1 MTAFLFALMLGTML
15 VGVPILL
22 AIALVGYVGVAA
34 VPDLVM
40 PLFAQKMFAQLDSF
54 TLLAL
59 PYFILA
65 GGLMSASGMSQQLV
79 DFSRVLVGHLR
90 AGLAH
95 ASVVA
100 AMIFAG
106 ISGSSTADA
115 SAISAIVI
123 PTMKKS
129 GYKAGFAAA
138 LIATAGTIGAIIPPS
153 MVMVVYGAI
162 AQVSIGGLFLA
173 GIIPG
178 ILVGLALM
186 ATIKIYTWHPDY
198 PELRV
203 VHGRFEWSA
212 LGRSFREVWPALLGP
227 VIIIGG
233 ILSGIF
239 TATEAGAVACLYA
252 LLLGTLYYRK
262 IKLRDLPGIL
272 VESAVMT
279 TMVSGVIAVAG
290 ASGWLLAYLEFN
302 VGAVKFVTSF
312 SQDPTHGAAD
322 RRGGDDRAG
331 HLRRLARGAADL
343 RAGGDPD
350 QQGLRHR
357 PIPDGPGDGDVQPD
371 RRRVASDRATAVR
384 DHQHRA
390 DHLLR
395 GEPPRLVVHAR
406 RDPGTVARDLHPW
419 PGIVD
424 TALLSRLAS
433 RAERRAAPKAAR
445 NPTGDR
451 SMYPSTEGLQ

>member
-1 MTAFLFALMLGTML
+1 MEASMIWFLFALMLGTMIA
-15 VGVPILL
+15 GVPILL
-22 AIALVGYVGVAA
+22 SIAFVGYVGVAA
-34 VPDLVM
+34 VPDLVL

-100 AMIFAG
+100 SMIFAG

-129 GYKAGFAAA
+129 GYKPGFAAA

-162 AQVSIGGLFLA
+162 AQVSIGGLFLG

-178 ILVGLALM
+178 ILVGLFLM
-186 ATIKIYTWHPDY
+186 ATIKIYTYHPDY
-198 PELRV
+198 PELRA
-203 VHGRFEWSA
+203 VHGKFKWSA
-212 LGRSFREVWPALLGP
+212 VGKSLREVWPALLGP
-227 VIIIGG
+227 VIIVGG
-233 ILSGIF
+233 ILGGVF

-252 LLLGTLYYRK
+252 LVLGMGFYRK
-262 IKLRDLPGIL
+262 INLRDLLDIL
-272 VESAVMT
+272 LEAATMT

-290 ASGWLLAYLEFN
+290 ASGWLLGYLEFN
-302 VGAVKFVTSF
+302 QGAVQFVTSF
-312 SQDPTHGAAD
+312 SQDPTIVLLLMAIVMIVLGTFVDSLAVLLVFAPAAIQISKVYGIDPFQMGLVMVMCNQIGAVSPPTAPLLFVTTSIAQTTYAEVN
-322 RRGGDDRAG
+322 R
-331 HLRRLARGAADL
+331 HVWWFMLAEIL
-343 RAGGDPD
+343 V
-350 QQGLRHR
+350 LLLVIF
-357 PIPDGPGDGDVQPD
+357 IPG
-371 RRRVASDRATAVR
+371 
-384 DHQHRA
+384 
-390 DHLLR
+390 
-395 GEPPRLVVHAR
+395 
-406 RDPGTVARDLHPW
+406 
-419 PGIVD
+419 
-424 TALLSRLAS
+424 LAS
-433 RAERRAAPKAAR
+433 WIPHYFL
-445 NPTGDR
+445 G
-451 SMYPSTEGLQ
+451 

>member
-1 MTAFLFALMLGTML
+1 MIWFLFALMLGTMIA
-15 VGVPILL
+15 GVPILL
-22 AIALVGYVGVAA
+22 SIAFVGYVGVAA
-34 VPDLVM
+34 VPDLVL

-100 AMIFAG
+100 SMIFAG

-129 GYKAGFAAA
+129 GYKPGFAAA

-162 AQVSIGGLFLA
+162 AQVSIGGLFLG

-178 ILVGLALM
+178 ILVGLFLM
-186 ATIKIYTWHPDY
+186 ATIKIYTYHPDY

-203 VHGRFEWSA
+203 VHGKFKWRAVGKS
-212 LGRSFREVWPALLGP
+212 LLEVWPALLGP
-227 VIIIGG
+227 VIIVGG
-233 ILSGIF
+233 ILGGVF

-252 LLLGTLYYRK
+252 LLLGIGFYRK
-262 IKLRDLPGIL
+262 IKLRDLPNIL
-272 VESAVMT
+272 LEAATMT

-290 ASGWLLAYLEFN
+290 ASGWLLGYLEFN
-302 VGAVKFVTSF
+302 QGAVQFVTSF
-312 SQDPTHGAAD
+312 SQDPTIVLLLMAIVMIVLGTFVDSLAVLLVFAPAAIQISKVYGIDPFQMGLVMVMCNQIGAVSPPTAPLLFVTTSIAQTTYAEVN
-322 RRGGDDRAG
+322 R
-331 HLRRLARGAADL
+331 HVWWFMLAEIL
-343 RAGGDPD
+343 V
-350 QQGLRHR
+350 LLLVIL
-357 PIPDGPGDGDVQPD
+357 IPG
-371 RRRVASDRATAVR
+371 
-384 DHQHRA
+384 
-390 DHLLR
+390 
-395 GEPPRLVVHAR
+395 
-406 RDPGTVARDLHPW
+406 
-419 PGIVD
+419 
-424 TALLSRLAS
+424 LAS
-433 RAERRAAPKAAR
+433 WIPHYFL
-445 NPTGDR
+445 G
-451 SMYPSTEGLQ
+451 

>member
-1 MTAFLFALMLGTML
+1 MIWFLLALMLGTML
-15 VGVPILL
+15 LGVPILL

-34 VPDLVM
+34 VPDLVL

-79 DFSRVLVGHLR
+79 DFSRVLVGHFR

-95 ASVVA
+95 AAVVA
-100 AMIFAG
+100 SMIFAG

-123 PTMKKS
+123 PTMKRS
-129 GYKAGFAAA
+129 GYKPGFAAA

-153 MVMVVYGAI
+153 MVMVVYGSI
-162 AQVSIGGLFLA
+162 AQVSIGGLFLG
-173 GIIPG
+173 GIVPG
-178 ILVGLALM
+178 ILVGLFLM
-186 ATIKIYTWHPDY
+186 ATIKIYTYHPDY

-203 VHGRFEWSA
+203 VHGRFEWRA
-212 LGRSFREVWPALLGP
+212 VARSFVDVWPALLGP
-227 VIIIGG
+227 VIIVGG

-239 TATEAGAVACLYA
+239 TATEAGAIACLYA

-272 VESAVMT
+272 IEAAVMT

-312 SQDPTHGAAD
+312 SQNPTMVLLIVAGVMIVLGTFVDSLAVLLIFAPVAIQISKAYGIDPFQMGLVMVMCNQIGAVSPPTAPLLFVTTSIAQCSYAEVN
-322 RRGGDDRAG
+322 R
-331 HLRRLARGAADL
+331 HVWWFMLAEVL
-343 RAGGDPD
+343 V
-350 QQGLRHR
+350 LMLVIF
-357 PIPDGPGDGDVQPD
+357 IPG
-371 RRRVASDRATAVR
+371 
-384 DHQHRA
+384 
-390 DHLLR
+390 
-395 GEPPRLVVHAR
+395 
-406 RDPGTVARDLHPW
+406 
-419 PGIVD
+419 
-424 TALLSRLAS
+424 LAS
-433 RAERRAAPKAAR
+433 WLPHYFL
-445 NPTGDR
+445 G
-451 SMYPSTEGLQ
+451 

>member
-1 MTAFLFALMLGTML
+1 MIWFLFALMLGTML

-22 AIALVGYVGVAA
+22 SIALVGYVGVAA
-34 VPDLVM
+34 VPDLVL

-100 AMIFAG
+100 SMVFAG

-129 GYKAGFAAA
+129 GYKPGFAAA

-162 AQVSIGGLFLA
+162 AQVSIGGLFLG

-178 ILVGLALM
+178 ILVGLFLM
-186 ATIKIYTWHPDY
+186 ATIKIYTYHPDY

-203 VHGRFEWSA
+203 VHGRFNWRA
-212 LGRSFREVWPALLGP
+212 LGKSFLEVWPALLGP
-227 VIIIGG
+227 VIIVGG

-252 LLLGTLYYRK
+252 LILGVAYYRR

-272 VESAVMT
+272 LEAAVMT

-290 ASGWLLAYLEFN
+290 ASGWLLGYLEFN
-302 VGAVKFVTSF
+302 NGAVKFVTSF
-312 SQDPTHGAAD
+312 SQNPTVVLLIVAAVMIVLGTFVDSLAVLLVFAPVAIQLSKVYGIDPFQMGLVMVMCNQIGAVSPPTAPLLFVTTSIAQCSYAEVN
-322 RRGGDDRAG
+322 R
-331 HLRRLARGAADL
+331 HVWWFMLAETL
-343 RAGGDPD
+343 V
-350 QQGLRHR
+350 LLLVIF
-357 PIPDGPGDGDVQPD
+357 IPG
-371 RRRVASDRATAVR
+371 
-384 DHQHRA
+384 
-390 DHLLR
+390 
-395 GEPPRLVVHAR
+395 
-406 RDPGTVARDLHPW
+406 
-419 PGIVD
+419 
-424 TALLSRLAS
+424 LAS
-433 RAERRAAPKAAR
+433 WIPHYFLR
-445 NPTGDR
+445 
-451 SMYPSTEGLQ
+451 

>member
-1 MTAFLFALMLGTML
+1 VAAEGCARHHADMIWFLFALMLGTML
-15 VGVPILL
+15 IGVPILL
-22 AIALVGYVGVAA
+22 SIALVGYVGVAA
-34 VPDLVM
+34 TELVL

-65 GGLMSASGMSQQLV
+65 GALMSASGMSQQLV

-100 AMIFAG
+100 SMIFAG

-123 PTMKKS
+123 PTMKRS

-138 LIATAGTIGAIIPPS
+138 LIATSGTIGAIIPPS

-162 AQVSIGGLFLA
+162 AQVSIGGLFLG

-178 ILVGLALM
+178 VLVGLFLM
-186 ATIKIYTWHPDY
+186 ATIKIYSYLPDY

-203 VHGRFEWSA
+203 VHGRFEWGA
-212 LGRSFREVWPALLGP
+212 LARSVRAVWPALLGP
-227 VIIIGG
+227 VIIVGG

-252 LLLGTLYYRK
+252 LLLGMFVYRK

-272 VESAVMT
+272 IESAVMT
-279 TMVSGVIAVAG
+279 TMVSGIIAVAG
-290 ASGWLLAYLEFN
+290 ASGWLLSYLEFN
-302 VGAVKFVTSF
+302 QGAVKFVTSF
-312 SQDPTHGAAD
+312 SPNPTVVLLIVALVMIVLGTFVDSLAVLLVFAPVAISISKTYGIDPFQMGLVMVMCNQIGAVSPPTAPLLFITTSI
-322 RRGGDDRAG
+322 AQATYAEVNK
-331 HLRRLARGAADL
+331 HVWWFMLAETL
-343 RAGGDPD
+343 V
-350 QQGLRHR
+350 LLLV
-357 PIPDGPGDGDVQPD
+357 ILVPG
-371 RRRVASDRATAVR
+371 
-384 DHQHRA
+384 
-390 DHLLR
+390 
-395 GEPPRLVVHAR
+395 
-406 RDPGTVARDLHPW
+406 
-419 PGIVD
+419 
-424 TALLSRLAS
+424 LAS
-433 RAERRAAPKAAR
+433 WIPHYFL
-445 NPTGDR
+445 G
-451 SMYPSTEGLQ
+451 

>member
-1 MTAFLFALMLGTML
+1 MIWILFALMLGTML
-15 VGVPILL
+15 AGMPILL
-22 AIALVGYVGVAA
+22 SIALVGYVGVAA
-34 VPDLVM
+34 VPDLVLA
-40 PLFAQKMFAQLDSF
+40 LFAQKMFAQLDSF

-65 GGLMSASGMSQQLV
+65 GGLMSAGGMSQQLV

-100 AMIFAG
+100 SMVFAG

-129 GYKAGFAAA
+129 GYKPGFAAA

-178 ILVGLALM
+178 ILVGLFLM
-186 ATIKIYTWHPDY
+186 ATIKIYTYHPDY

-203 VHGRFEWSA
+203 THGKFEWSA
-212 LGRSFREVWPALLGP
+212 LRKSVLEVWPALLGP
-227 VIIIGG
+227 VIIVGG
-233 ILSGIF
+233 ILSGVF

-252 LLLGTLYYRK
+252 LVLGMAVYRK
-262 IKLRDLPGIL
+262 IKWRDLPGIL
-272 VESAVMT
+272 LEAAVMT

-290 ASGWLLAYLEFN
+290 ASGWLLGYLEFN
-302 VGAVKFVTSF
+302 EGAVKFVTSF
-312 SQDPTHGAAD
+312 SQNPTVVLLMVAVVMIVLGTFVDSLAVLLVFAPVAIQLSKVYGIDPFQMGLVMVMCNQIGAVSPPTAPLLFVTTSIAQTTYAEVN
-322 RRGGDDRAG
+322 R
-331 HLRRLARGAADL
+331 HVWWFMLAEVL
-343 RAGGDPD
+343 V
-350 QQGLRHR
+350 LLLVIF
-357 PIPDGPGDGDVQPD
+357 IPG
-371 RRRVASDRATAVR
+371 
-384 DHQHRA
+384 
-390 DHLLR
+390 
-395 GEPPRLVVHAR
+395 
-406 RDPGTVARDLHPW
+406 
-419 PGIVD
+419 
-424 TALLSRLAS
+424 LAS
-433 RAERRAAPKAAR
+433 WIPHYFL
-445 NPTGDR
+445 G
-451 SMYPSTEGLQ
+451 

>member
-1 MTAFLFALMLGTML
+1 MIWLLLVLMLATMM
-15 VGVPILL
+15 VGVPIVLS
-22 AIALVGYVGVAA
+22 IALVGYVGVAA
-34 VPDLVM
+34 VPDLVL

-95 ASVVA
+95 AAVVA
-100 AMIFAG
+100 SMIFAG

-123 PTMKKS
+123 PTMKRS

-153 MVMVVYGAI
+153 MVMVVYGSI
-162 AQVSIGGLFLA
+162 AQVSIGGLFLG
-173 GIIPG
+173 GIVPG
-178 ILVGLALM
+178 LLVGLFLM
-186 ATIKIYTWHPDY
+186 ATIKIYTYRADY

-212 LGRSFREVWPALLGP
+212 VARSVREVWPALMGP
-227 VIIIGG
+227 VIIVGG

-252 LLLGTLYYRK
+252 LLLGMLYYRK
-262 IKLRDLPGIL
+262 IKWLDLPGIL
-272 VESAVMT
+272 LEAAVMT

-302 VGAVKFVTSF
+302 AGAVKFVTSF
-312 SQDPTHGAAD
+312 SQ
-322 RRGGDDRAG
+322 
-331 HLRRLARGAADL
+331 
-343 RAGGDPD
+343 
-350 QQGLRHR
+350 
-357 PIPDGPGDGDVQPD
+357 
-371 RRRVASDRATAVR
+371 
-384 DHQHRA
+384 
-390 DHLLR
+390 
-395 GEPPRLVVHAR
+395 
-406 RDPGTVARDLHPW
+406 
-419 PGIVD
+419 
-424 TALLSRLAS
+424 
-433 RAERRAAPKAAR
+433 
-445 NPTGDR
+445 NPTVVLMIVAVVMIVLGTFVD
-451 SMYPSTEGLQ
+451 SLAVLLIFAPVAIQISKVYGIDPFQMGLVMVMCNQIGAVSPPTAPLLFVTTGIAQCSYSEVNRHVWWFMLAETLVLLLVIFIPGLATWIPHYFLG

>member
-1 MTAFLFALMLGTML
+1 MIWFLLVLMLATML
-15 VGVPILL
+15 IGVPILL

-34 VPDLVM
+34 VPDLVL

-95 ASVVA
+95 AAVVA
-100 AMIFAG
+100 SMIFAG
-106 ISGSSTADA
+106 VSGSSTADA

-153 MVMVVYGAI
+153 MVMVVYGSI
-162 AQVSIGGLFLA
+162 AQVSIGGLFLG
-173 GIIPG
+173 GIVPG
-178 ILVGLALM
+178 VLVGLFLM
-186 ATIKIYTWHPDY
+186 ATIKIYSYHPDY

-203 VHGRFEWSA
+203 THGRFELRA
-212 LGRSFREVWPALLGP
+212 VGRSLLDVWPALLGP
-227 VIIIGG
+227 VIIVGG

-252 LLLGTLYYRK
+252 LLLGMLYYRK
-262 IKLRDLPGIL
+262 IGWRDLPGIL
-272 VESAVMT
+272 VEAAVMT

-312 SQDPTHGAAD
+312 SQDPTMVLLIVAAVMVVLGTFVDSLAVLLIFAPVAIQISKAYGIDPFQMGLVMVMCNQIGAVSPPTAPLLFVTTGIAQCSYAEVN
-322 RRGGDDRAG
+322 R
-331 HLRRLARGAADL
+331 HVWWFMLAETL
-343 RAGGDPD
+343 V
-350 QQGLRHR
+350 LLLVIF
-357 PIPDGPGDGDVQPD
+357 IPG
-371 RRRVASDRATAVR
+371 
-384 DHQHRA
+384 
-390 DHLLR
+390 
-395 GEPPRLVVHAR
+395 
-406 RDPGTVARDLHPW
+406 
-419 PGIVD
+419 
-424 TALLSRLAS
+424 LAS
-433 RAERRAAPKAAR
+433 WIPHYFL
-445 NPTGDR
+445 G
-451 SMYPSTEGLQ
+451 

>member
-1 MTAFLFALMLGTML
+1 MIWFLLALMLGVML
-15 VGVPILL
+15 IGVPIVLS
-22 AIALVGYVGVAA
+22 IALVGYIGVAA
-34 VPDLVM
+34 VPDLVL

-95 ASVVA
+95 AAVVA
-100 AMIFAG
+100 SMIFAG

-115 SAISAIVI
+115 SAIAAIVI

-153 MVMVVYGAI
+153 MVMVVYGSI
-162 AQVSIGGLFLA
+162 AQVSIGGLFLG
-173 GIIPG
+173 GIVPG
-178 ILVGLALM
+178 ILVGIFLM
-186 ATIKIYTWHPDY
+186 ATIKIYTYHPDY

-203 VHGRFEWSA
+203 VHGRFEWGA
-212 LGRSFREVWPALLGP
+212 LGRSFVEVWPALLGP
-227 VIIIGG
+227 VIIVGG
-233 ILSGIF
+233 ILSGVF
-239 TATEAGAVACLYA
+239 TATEAGAIACLYA

-262 IKLRDLPGIL
+262 IKLRDLPAIL
-272 VESAVMT
+272 IEAAVMT

-312 SQDPTHGAAD
+312 SQNPTLVLLLVAAVMIVLGTFVDSLAVLLIFAPVAIQISKAYGIDPFQMGLVMVMCNQIGAVSPPTAPLLFVTTSIAKCSFSEVN
-322 RRGGDDRAG
+322 R
-331 HLRRLARGAADL
+331 HVWWFMLAETL
-343 RAGGDPD
+343 V
-350 QQGLRHR
+350 LLLV
-357 PIPDGPGDGDVQPD
+357 IFFPG
-371 RRRVASDRATAVR
+371 
-384 DHQHRA
+384 
-390 DHLLR
+390 
-395 GEPPRLVVHAR
+395 
-406 RDPGTVARDLHPW
+406 
-419 PGIVD
+419 
-424 TALLSRLAS
+424 LAS
-433 RAERRAAPKAAR
+433 WIPHYFL
-445 NPTGDR
+445 G
-451 SMYPSTEGLQ
+451 

>member
-1 MTAFLFALMLGTML
+1 MIWILFALMLGTML
-15 VGVPILL
+15 AGVPILL
-22 AIALVGYVGVAA
+22 SIALVGYVGIAA
-34 VPDLVM
+34 VPDLVL

-65 GGLMSASGMSQQLV
+65 GGLMSAGGMSQQLV

-100 AMIFAG
+100 SMVFAG

-129 GYKAGFAAA
+129 GYKPGFAAA

-178 ILVGLALM
+178 ILVALFLM
-186 ATIKIYTWHPDY
+186 ATIKIYTFHPDY

-203 VHGRFEWSA
+203 THGEFEWRA
-212 LGRSFREVWPALLGP
+212 LARSFAKVWPAMLGP

-233 ILSGIF
+233 ILTGVF

-252 LLLGTLYYRK
+252 LILGMVVYRK
-262 IKLRDLPGIL
+262 IGLRDLPGIL
-272 VESAVMT
+272 IEAAVMT

-290 ASGWLLAYLEFN
+290 ASGWLLGYLEFN
-302 VGAVKFVTSF
+302 EGAVKFVTSF
-312 SQDPTHGAAD
+312 SQNPTVVLLLVAIVMIVLGTFVDSLAVLLVFAPVAIQLSKVYGIDPFQMGLVMVMCNQIGAVSPPTAPLLFVTTSIAQCTYGEVN
-322 RRGGDDRAG
+322 R
-331 HLRRLARGAADL
+331 HVWWFMLAEVL
-343 RAGGDPD
+343 V
-350 QQGLRHR
+350 LLLV
-357 PIPDGPGDGDVQPD
+357 IFVPG
-371 RRRVASDRATAVR
+371 
-384 DHQHRA
+384 
-390 DHLLR
+390 
-395 GEPPRLVVHAR
+395 
-406 RDPGTVARDLHPW
+406 
-419 PGIVD
+419 
-424 TALLSRLAS
+424 LAS
-433 RAERRAAPKAAR
+433 WIPHYFL
-445 NPTGDR
+445 G
-451 SMYPSTEGLQ
+451 

>member
-1 MTAFLFALMLGTML
+1 MIWFLFALMLGTMIA
-15 VGVPILL
+15 GVPILL
-22 AIALVGYVGVAA
+22 SIAFVGYVGVAA
-34 VPDLVM
+34 VPDLVL

-100 AMIFAG
+100 SMIFAG

-115 SAISAIVI
+115 AAISAIAI

-129 GYKAGFAAA
+129 GYKPGFAAA

-162 AQVSIGGLFLA
+162 AQVSIGGLFLG

-178 ILVGLALM
+178 ILVGLFLM
-186 ATIKIYTWHPDY
+186 ATIKIYTYHPDY

-203 VHGRFEWSA
+203 IHSKFEWRAVGKS
-212 LGRSFREVWPALLGP
+212 LSVVWPALFGP
-227 VIIIGG
+227 VIIVGG
-233 ILSGIF
+233 ILGGIF

-252 LLLGTLYYRK
+252 LILGMGFYRK
-262 IKLRDLPGIL
+262 IKLRDLPAIFL
-272 VESAVMT
+272 EAATMT

-290 ASGWLLAYLEFN
+290 ASGWLLGYLEFN
-302 VGAVKFVTSF
+302 QGAVKFVTSF
-312 SQDPTHGAAD
+312 SQDPTIVLLLMATVMIVLGTFVDSLAVLLVFAPAAIQISKVYGIDPFQMGLVMVMCNQIGAVSPPTAPLLFVTTSIAQTTYAEVN
-322 RRGGDDRAG
+322 R
-331 HLRRLARGAADL
+331 HVWWFMLAEVL
-343 RAGGDPD
+343 V
-350 QQGLRHR
+350 LLLVIF
-357 PIPDGPGDGDVQPD
+357 IPG
-371 RRRVASDRATAVR
+371 
-384 DHQHRA
+384 
-390 DHLLR
+390 
-395 GEPPRLVVHAR
+395 
-406 RDPGTVARDLHPW
+406 
-419 PGIVD
+419 
-424 TALLSRLAS
+424 LAS
-433 RAERRAAPKAAR
+433 WIPHYFL
-445 NPTGDR
+445 G
-451 SMYPSTEGLQ
+451 

>member
-1 MTAFLFALMLGTML
+1 MTWFVFALMLGSML
-15 VGVPILL
+15 LGLPILL
-22 AIALVGYVGVAA
+22 AIALAGYVGVAA
-34 VPDLVM
+34 VPDLVL

-95 ASVVA
+95 AAVVA
-100 AMIFAG
+100 SMIFAG

-115 SAISAIVI
+115 SAIAAIVI

-162 AQVSIGGLFLA
+162 AQVSIGGLFLG

-186 ATIKIYTWHPDY
+186 ATVKIYTYHPDY

-203 VHGRFEWSA
+203 VHGRFEWRAVLLSA
-212 LGRSFREVWPALLGP
+212 HDVWPALLGP
-227 VIIIGG
+227 VIIVGG

-239 TATEAGAVACLYA
+239 TATEAGAIACLYA
-252 LLLGTLYYRK
+252 LLLGMLHYRK
-262 IKLRDLPGIL
+262 IKWRDLPGIL
-272 VESAVMT
+272 VDAVVTT

-312 SQDPTHGAAD
+312 SQNPTVVLLIVAAVMIVLGTFVDSLAVLLIFAPVAIQLGKTYGIDPFQMGLVMVMCNQIGAVSPPTAPLLFVTTGIAQTSFAEVN
-322 RRGGDDRAG
+322 R
-331 HLRRLARGAADL
+331 HVWWFMLAEIIVL
-343 RAGGDPD
+343 
-350 QQGLRHR
+350 LLVIF
-357 PIPDGPGDGDVQPD
+357 IPG
-371 RRRVASDRATAVR
+371 
-384 DHQHRA
+384 
-390 DHLLR
+390 
-395 GEPPRLVVHAR
+395 
-406 RDPGTVARDLHPW
+406 
-419 PGIVD
+419 
-424 TALLSRLAS
+424 LAS
-433 RAERRAAPKAAR
+433 WIPHHFL
-445 NPTGDR
+445 G
-451 SMYPSTEGLQ
+451 